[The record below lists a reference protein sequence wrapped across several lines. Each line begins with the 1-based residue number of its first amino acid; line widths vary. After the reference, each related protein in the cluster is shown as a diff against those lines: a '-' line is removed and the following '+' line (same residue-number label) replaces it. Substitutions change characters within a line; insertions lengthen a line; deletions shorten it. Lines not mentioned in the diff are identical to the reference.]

1 MSYLRIWLA
10 SARYSIV
17 RTLMFRF
24 DFFLWAMVELFWM
37 SVNLLLVTVI
47 YDHTA
52 SVAGWSKYEMI
63 LLVGTAMLIQRYVMG
78 FFWSN
83 LFELSRNIRSGSFDF
98 FLAQPGNPLFMVATR
113 KLDPDGLCNSF
124 VALGVVVYAA
134 HRLGLHPGAA
144 DLAAY
149 GLMILC
155 GIIIHFSVLVMS
167 AALTFW
173 TTGGDGIVTS
183 YFSLFEFSRLPRA
196 AFKGIANVIFVWLL
210 PVVVVSNAPAST
222 LLHGFQPSYAVWMLA
237 VALGW
242 LAVAIFVFNRG
253 LRRYASASS

>member
-1 MSYLRIWLA
+1 
-10 SARYSIV
+10 
-17 RTLMFRF
+17 
-24 DFFLWAMVELFWM
+24 
-37 SVNLLLVTVI
+37 
-47 YDHTA
+47 
-52 SVAGWSKYEMI
+52 
-63 LLVGTAMLIQRYVMG
+63 
-78 FFWSN
+78 
-83 LFELSRNIRSGSFDF
+83 
-98 FLAQPGNPLFMVATR
+98 
-113 KLDPDGLCNSF
+113 
-124 VALGVVVYAA
+124 
-134 HRLGLHPGAA
+134 
-144 DLAAY
+144 
-149 GLMILC
+149 
-155 GIIIHFSVLVMS
+155 MS
-167 AALTFW
+167 ASLTFW